1 VQVSVTKVTTTPKS
15 AVLSFS
21 TRGTWVYQLNETGIK
36 ALVMGKPRLS
46 ALHALSV
53 FRGVQ
58 SANIAGVSDNAPLP
72 TDPAYI
78 HILIIAEV

>member
-1 VQVSVTKVTTTPKS
+1 
-15 AVLSFS
+15 
-21 TRGTWVYQLNETGIK
+21 
-36 ALVMGKPRLS
+36 MGKPRLS